1 MGHSSIGSGYWFTG
15 FIPNTQRLLII
26 MGIFQKARTGTGCLI
41 QAIGGIIWLGS
52 GLVVTIW
59 AIYVLFTTY
68 GVWTIIICL
77 LLFPIV
83 YFAAVLIV
91 WFTTGIFPVIA
102 LILWL
107 ASWLGAGIFFIGSRI
122 SGEDDF

>member
-1 MGHSSIGSGYWFTG
+1 
-15 FIPNTQRLLII
+15 

-52 GLVVTIW
+52 GLIATIW
-59 AIYVLFTTY
+59 AIYVLFVAF
-68 GVWTIIICL
+68 GAWTIIICL
-77 LLFPIV
+77 LLSPIV

-91 WFTTGIFPVIA
+91 WFTTGIFPVIV

-107 ASWLGAGIFFIGSRI
+107 ASWIGMGITFIGSRI
-122 SGEDDF
+122 GGEEF